1 MMGGD
6 VDPEEMMRQMEVVR
20 SMARAPAELSLI
32 LRPGSVTFS
41 ETASNVLVLTFG
53 ADSQELALGEASLFG
68 SARWLKRGIEIRRT
82 VERAGGVKD
91 EFSLGEDGKLILDRT
106 VDLMAGSAE
115 AKLVYRR
122 KSG

>member
-1 MMGGD
+1 M
-6 VDPEEMMRQMEVVR
+6 DPEEMRRQIEVIR

-41 ETASNVLVLTFG
+41 EAASTVLVLTFG
-53 ADSQELALGEASLFG
+53 AESEELPLGDSSLFA
-68 SARWLKRGIEIRRT
+68 SARWLKRGIEIKRA

-91 EFSLGEDGKLILDRT
+91 EFSLDEQGRLVLDRT
-106 VDLMAGSAE
+106 VDLMAGNAE
-115 AKLVYRR
+115 ARLVFRR